1 MDHSFIEETNQID
14 RYVRGTMPPSERAA
28 FEEHFLDCSDCL
40 AQLEIAKSLR
50 ESIRIAAAE
59 IATSSERSQVAPE
72 PRRWR
77 WGWRWMS
84 VGALTGLAAAAFTG
98 VVLYR
103 QLDHTRSELDRVQL
117 AYARQRE
124 SATAMLQGAE
134 PVVYT
139 LSLSR
144 GANAA
149 VKTVEIP
156 ESPRWVVF
164 SVQIDAS
171 QFQKYRAILRNEA
184 GQMVWQKDGLQASSP
199 DIIAIPVLSTTLA
212 SGAHT
217 LSLEGLDASGRYVP
231 MSTFPVEAK
240 RRQ

>member
-14 RYVRGTMPPSERAA
+14 RYVRGTMLPPERAA

-50 ESIRIAAAE
+50 ESVRIAAAE
-59 IATSSERSQVAPE
+59 IAASSERTQVAPE
-72 PRRWR
+72 PRRW
-77 WGWRWMS
+77 GWRWMS
-84 VGALTGLAAAAFTG
+84 IGALAGLAAASFTG

-103 QLDHTRSELDRVQL
+103 QLEHARSDLDRVQL
-117 AYARQRE
+117 AYARQGE
-124 SATAMLQGAE
+124 IQSTE
-134 PVVYT
+134 PMVYT

-144 GANAA
+144 GAVAPE
-149 VKTVEIP
+149 KTVEIP

-164 SVQIDAS
+164 SIQIDAS
-171 QFQKYRAILRNEA
+171 QFPKYRAILRNEA
-184 GQMVWQKDGLQASSP
+184 GQRVWQKDGLQASSP
-199 DIIAIPVLSTTLA
+199 DTIAIPVLSTTLG

-217 LSLEGLDASGRYVP
+217 LSLEGIDASGRYVP

-240 RRQ
+240 KR